1 MPSTDVAELQKK
13 LFKRMGLSVPEDKQ
27 KAPRRPFKQT
37 KGNFSQVSRRKAE
50 RAQKRTQHHPRQALP
65 ARKQAN
71 GINSTRPER
80 NSQRPKGPPAKSLP
94 SDDSQ
99 SDSNG
104 SEVPADEEEDD
115 FPREFDDGESEG
127 SEIEDGDDFGLEDES
142 ESESDAEGDA
152 DSDADS
158 DAESD
163 EVQSSSKYEGISSR
177 VREQLAQDDKEIEEL
192 EKKLRIKKG
201 SSSLPKSFRDDG
213 LDEILG
219 DVGAESETKE
229 ADDSLKRKR
238 QYDDWLASKRRKA
251 EGASAAQGDSDI
263 LDGSEDGDEFGFSDD
278 ESDNH
283 DREEGSS
290 NHKQAKVKE
299 NPYVAPTTGAVVAKY
314 VPPSLRK
321 AANSDS
327 EIKMRLQKQIQ
338 GLVNRLTEAN
348 ILQIVKSIED
358 LYQNNARGDIT
369 EILTSTLLAQMY
381 KSSSVPD
388 QFLVLT
394 GGFSAAVY
402 KVIGSSFGSHLT
414 QQVVVS
420 FQGSYKSIKQEGV
433 DLSEIPKEASN
444 ILGYLTQLYLFE
456 VVSCKIIFDYMERL
470 LAELNELNVELLLRI
485 CRMAGRLLRRDDPNA
500 LKHVTSILNKAVGE
514 IGPSNLSVRTKFM
527 VETINDLGKSK
538 PKARGL
544 DSGIVSDHV
553 LRIRKKLGELKSQ
566 SRRLDGLAPM
576 GLSLQDIEKADT
588 RGKWW
593 LVGASVPAKE
603 TYQDLEKESTSAPQK
618 NGRDLTDDEDM
629 DIVLPDYSKKARGQG
644 FHTSAQIA
652 IFTALMSATD
662 YEHGYRQYAS
672 LKLRKDDQ
680 NEIARVLVQCVGSEA
695 NYNEYYALVGK
706 QACINNKIRFAFQD
720 RLWRIFRSLG
730 ELMFGEEAEEEET
743 ADSEKMKDERRLG
756 HVARFYATLI
766 SNGALNINILKPLH
780 LSRLNSWT
788 LMFIEQLIV
797 SLLQACRGSNEDKE
811 SARVAKVFGAVADM
825 PSLAAGLEWFL
836 RKKLRKSKL
845 LTPKEA
851 KRLER
856 AQADAL
862 LFDLQTV
869 YNPLHQ
875 FIISLPVTAAQHA
888 REPPD
893 TPKCHPHAAEQAI
906 GIYIHAN
913 GGDLEEKDLIIIGG
927 GVAGYVAAI
936 KAGQEG
942 MKVACIEKRGTLGG
956 TCLNVGCI
964 PSKSLLNNSHLYHQI
979 LHDSKNRGIE
989 VGEVKLNL
997 QNFMKAKETAVT
1009 GLTKGVEFLLK
1020 KNGAEYIKGTGSFIN
1035 EHEIKVNLN
1044 DGGESV
1050 LRGKNILIATGSEA
1064 TPFPG
1069 LTVDEKRVVTSTG
1082 AIALEKVPETMTVIG
1097 GGIIGLEMA
1106 SVWSR
1111 LGAKVTVVEFLG
1123 QIGGPGMDTE
1133 ISKATQKILK
1143 KQGIEFKL
1151 NTKVVSG
1158 DTTGE
1163 LVKLEIDAAKG
1174 GKPES
1179 IDSEVVLVAIGRRP
1193 YTQGL
1198 GLENIGLE
1206 LDERGR
1212 VIIDSE
1218 YRTKIPHI
1226 RCIGDVTFGPMLA
1239 HKAEE
1244 EAVAVVEYMA
1254 KGHGHVNY
1262 GCIPSVMYTH
1272 PEVAWVGQ
1280 SEQDLK
1286 SQNIPYKIGTFPF
1299 SANSRAKTNLDSE
1312 GLVKILADPETDR
1325 LLGAHIVGPGAGEMI
1340 AEATLALEYG
1350 ASSEDIARTCH
1361 AHPTLSEAF
1370 KEAAMATYAKAV
1382 HF

>member
-1 MPSTDVAELQKK
+1 MPSTDVLELQKK
-13 LFKRMGLSVPEDKQ
+13 LFKRMGLDVPEEKRQ
-27 KAPRRPFKQT
+27 TQRRPTKQT
-37 KGNFSQVSRRKAE
+37 KESFSQVSRRKAQ
-50 RAQKRTQHHPRQALP
+50 RAQKRGQSHSKQPSS
-65 ARKQAN
+65 ARKVVN
-71 GINSTRPER
+71 GTGFPRPER
-80 NSQRPKGPPAKSLP
+80 NTQRRPAAPVESAS
-94 SDDSQ
+94 SDDSDDHTKALDVGDEDISEQ
-99 SDSNG
+99 SDNSDDI
-104 SEVPADEEEDD
+104 EDADDFDLEDD
-115 FPREFDDGESEG
+115 SH
-127 SEIEDGDDFGLEDES
+127 
-142 ESESDAEGDA
+142 SESDEARLPKKG
-152 DSDADS
+152 
-158 DAESD
+158 
-163 EVQSSSKYEGISSR
+163 SSKYDGLSSA
-177 VREQLAQDDKEIEEL
+177 VREKLAQDDKEIEEF

-201 SSSLPKSFRDDG
+201 ASSLPKAFKDDG

-219 DVGAESETKE
+219 DVGSDSETVQ
-229 ADDSLKRKR
+229 ADETSKRKR
-238 QYDDWLASKRRKA
+238 HYDDWLASKRRKA
-251 EGASAAQGDSDI
+251 MPDAASASLGDLGES
-263 LDGSEDGDEFGFSDD
+263 DGSEDEDAFDFSDD
-278 ESDNH
+278 ESENQDE
-283 DREEGSS
+283 EEGLS
-290 NHKQAKVKE
+290 HQPKTKVKE
-299 NPYVAPTTGAVVAKY
+299 NPYVAPATGAVVAKY

-321 AANSDS
+321 AANSGS
-327 EIKMRLQKQIQ
+327 ETKMRLQKQIQ

-348 ILQIVKSIED
+348 ILGIVKSVEE
-358 LYQNNARGDIT
+358 LYQNNARGD
-369 EILTSTLLAQMY
+369 MY
-381 KSSSVPD
+381 KSASVPD

-402 KVIGSSFGSHLT
+402 KVVVNFGD
-414 QQVVVS
+414 
-420 FQGSYKSIKQEGV
+420 F
-433 DLSEIPKEASN
+433 SEIPKESSN
-444 ILGYLTQLYLFE
+444 ILGFLTQLYLFE
-456 VVSCKIIFDYMERL
+456 VVSCKIMFDYMERF
-470 LAELNELNVELLLRI
+470 LADLNELNVELLLRI
-485 CRMAGRLLRRDDPNA
+485 CRMAGRLMRRDDPNA
-500 LKHVTSILNKAVGE
+500 LKHVTSILNKAVNEAG
-514 IGPSNLSVRTKFM
+514 SSDLSVRT
-527 VETINDLGKSK
+527 NK

-544 DSGIVSDHV
+544 DSAV
-553 LRIRKKLGELKSQ
+553 KLGELKSQ

-603 TYQDLEKESTSAPQK
+603 TYQDVEKESKSALK
-618 NGRDLTDDEDM
+618 KDDVDMSSDNEDM
-629 DIVLPDYSKKARGQG
+629 DIVLPDFPKKARGQG

-652 IFTALMSATD
+652 IFTAIMSAAD
-662 YEHGYRQYAS
+662 YEHG
-672 LKLRKDDQ
+672 KDDQ
-680 NEIARVLVQCVGSEA
+680 AEIARVLVQCVGSEA

-706 QACINNKIRFAFQD
+706 QACTNNKIRFAFQD
-720 RLWRIFRSLG
+720 RLWKIFRSLG
-730 ELMFGEEAEEEET
+730 ELI
-743 ADSEKMKDERRLG
+743 DKMKDERRIS

-766 SNGALNINILKPLH
+766 FDGALNLNILKPLN
-780 LSRLNSWT
+780 LPRLNRWT
-788 LMFIEQLIV
+788 LIFVEQLI
-797 SLLQACRGSNEDKE
+797 ATKE
-811 SARVAKVFGAVADM
+811 GVRVAKVFGVVA
-825 PSLAAGLEWFL
+825 E
-836 RKKLRKSKL
+836 KLRKSKL
-845 LTPKEA
+845 LTSKEM
-851 KRLER
+851 KKLER
-856 AQADAL
+856 ARA
-862 LFDLQTV
+862 
-869 YNPLHQ
+869 
-875 FIISLPVTAAQHA
+875 TAEAV
-888 REPPD
+888 PPD
-893 TPKCHPHAAEQAI
+893 TPKCHPHPAQQAI
-906 GIYIHAN
+906 DI
-913 GGDLEEKDLIIIGG
+913 EEKDLIIIGG

-979 LHDSKNRGIE
+979 LHDSKHRGIE

-997 QNFMKAKETAVT
+997 ETFMKAKETAVT

-1035 EHEIKVNLN
+1035 ENEIKVALN

-1050 LRGKNILIATGSEA
+1050 IRGKNILIATGSEA

-1069 LTVDEKRVVTSTG
+1069 LTIDEQRVVTSTG
-1082 AIALEKVPETMTVIG
+1082 AIALQKVPETMTVIG

-1158 DTTGE
+1158 DTNNE
-1163 LVKLEIDAAKG
+1163 LVKLDIDAAKG
-1174 GKPES
+1174 GKPET

-1244 EAVAVVEYMA
+1244 EAVAVVEYMS

-1286 SQNIPYKIGTFPF
+1286 AQNIPYKIGTFPF
-1299 SANSRAKTNLDSE
+1299 SANSRAKTNLDHE

-1361 AHPTLSEAF
+1361 AHPTLAEAF
-1370 KEAAMATYAKAV
+1370 KEAAMATYDKAI